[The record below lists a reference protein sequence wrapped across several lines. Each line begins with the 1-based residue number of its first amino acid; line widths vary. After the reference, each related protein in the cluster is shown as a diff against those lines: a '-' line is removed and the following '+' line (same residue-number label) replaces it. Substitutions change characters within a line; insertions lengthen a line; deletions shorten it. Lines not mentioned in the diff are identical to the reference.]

1 MSTPHKPPVRVPGY
15 RWVVIGLW
23 SLCTL
28 TGIMIVTNLGILL
41 PSISAEFK
49 LAPGEQG
56 LLSSSAFWGNLA
68 LGIPVAWWTARYGPK
83 QLTTVVLVLGTLLVF
98 AQGLAPV
105 FAVLLTTRLVFGI
118 VWLSVEPARALL
130 IQQWFQDREIVLVLG
145 ITSVLYGAI
154 VGGGLMATP
163 FVLSGLGDNWRATY
177 YVFGTLLV
185 VLTLLWVVLG
195 KERITAEYRR
205 RDVPYGFGVLLKVM
219 AYRELWVGSVGFIG
233 VLIAQSAFL
242 SFYPTLMLDT
252 YDVSLRWS
260 GGILAISTVVG
271 GVSAL
276 AVSYMVMKMGGRR
289 RFLQVLGILMVGT
302 YVLLTLTDSVLVLI
316 VLGTINGLSW
326 GFFPILM
333 AVPFQL
339 PGIRPREVAVASA
352 FILTMTFVG
361 DVIGPLT
368 AGFLH
373 ELLGDLRE
381 ALIIVSFGA
390 LSMCFTGT
398 FLRFAIEETGVEHR
412 EIAHER

>member
-1 MSTPHKPPVRVPGY
+1 MSTPQSPLARAPSY

-28 TGIMIVTNLGILL
+28 TGVMVVTNLGILL
-41 PSISAEFK
+41 PSISAE
-49 LAPGEQG
+49 LDLGPSEQG

-68 LGIPVAWWTARYGPK
+68 LGIPVSWWTARYAPK
-83 QLTTVVLVLGTLLVF
+83 KLTTVVLVLGTLLVF

-105 FAVLLTTRLVFGI
+105 FTLLLTARLLFGI
-118 VWLSVEPARALL
+118 VWMSVEPARALL

-154 VGGGLMATP
+154 VGGGLMVTP
-163 FVLSGLGDNWRATY
+163 FVLTGLGDSWRATY
-177 YVFGTLLV
+177 HVFGTLLV
-185 VLTLLWVVLG
+185 VLAFLWVALG
-195 KERITAEYRR
+195 RERITPEYRR

-219 AYRELWVGSVGFIG
+219 RYRDLWVGGIGFIG

-252 YDVSLRWS
+252 YGLTLRWS

-271 GVSAL
+271 GLAALGVSFR
-276 AVSYMVMKMGGRR
+276 VMKMGGRGK
-289 RFLQVLGILMVGT
+289 FLQVLGILMVVS
-302 YVLLTLTDSVLVLI
+302 YVSLTLTDSVPVLV
-316 VLGTINGLSW
+316 VLGTINGLAW

-352 FILTMTFVG
+352 AIMTMTFVG
-361 DVIGPLT
+361 DVIGPMA

-390 LSMCFTGT
+390 LSICFTGT
-398 FLRFAIEETGVEHR
+398 FLRFAIEEAGAEHR
-412 EIAHER
+412 ETAHEG